1 MHSRKLLSLFSA
13 ILLGGTLQAQDIH
26 FTQFNMSPTTLN
38 PALSGKFEGTLRL
51 SGIYRDQ
58 YGSVINDKSA
68 QPAIRNKQFRTPAAG
83 VDAPLIRGFRK
94 KDWVGASLGF
104 FSDKVGQ
111 GELTHSAFNL
121 GAAYHLALDKKG
133 NAVLSVG
140 AQYGR
145 GSRGVNPEFLRFED
159 GFSKDGTY
167 IPNLSKESLT
177 NGSGEDITV
186 NYTGINAG
194 AVLSSR
200 LNKQM
205 SFNLG
210 FAMNHLNQPRYG
222 LVDAGGGTP
231 NPNPNPN
238 PGGTGGSA
246 KLPARYTV
254 HGQFNMQLQPRFSL
268 TPSFLYQTMSGN
280 DEIIL
285 QGLAN
290 YLFNPEKDITLTFGV
305 GYRMRDAIHPIVGGK
320 YKDLTV
326 GLAYDVN
333 ISGLSQASNF
343 RGGFELAANYIIKI
357 YKPAV
362 VKPKVLCPRF

>member
-1 MHSRKLLSLFSA
+1 MHSRKLLSLFFA
-13 ILLGGTLQAQDIH
+13 TLLGGFLQAQDIH

-38 PALSGKFEGTLRL
+38 PALSGKFEGTIRL

-58 YGSVINDKSA
+58 YGSVINNKSA
-68 QPAIRNKQFRTPAAG
+68 QPTAIRNKQFKTPAAG
-83 VDAPLIRGFRK
+83 VDAPIIQGFRK
-94 KDWVGASLGF
+94 RDWVGASLGF

-145 GSRGVNPEFLRFED
+145 GSRGINPENLRFED
-159 GFSKDGTY
+159 GFGKDGTY

-186 NYTGINAG
+186 SYTGINAG
-194 AVLSSR
+194 ALLSSR

-205 SFNLG
+205 DFNLG
-210 FAMNHLNQPRYG
+210 FAMSHLNKPRAG
-222 LVDAGGGTP
+222 LLDAGGG
-231 NPNPNPN
+231 
-238 PGGTGGSA
+238 GGTGGGGSA
-246 KLPARYTV
+246 KLPSRISV

-268 TPSFLYQTMSGN
+268 SPSFLYQTMSGN

-290 YLFNPEKDITLTFGV
+290 YLFNPEKDITLSFGV

-320 YKDLTV
+320 YKNLTV

-343 RGGFELAANYIIKI
+343 RGGFELAVNYIIKI

>member
-1 MHSRKLLSLFSA
+1 MQGRTLLSLLFA
-13 ILLGGTLQAQDIH
+13 LLLGEFLQAQDIH
-26 FTQFNMSPTTLN
+26 FTQFNMNPVGLN

-58 YGSVINDKSA
+58 YGSVINNSGVK
-68 QPAIRNKQFRTPAAG
+68 NKQFRTPAAG
-83 VDAPLIRGFRK
+83 VDAPIITGFRK
-94 KDWVGASLGF
+94 RDWVGASIAF

-111 GELTHSAFNL
+111 GEMTHSAFSL
-121 GAAYHLALDKKG
+121 GAAYHLALNKKG
-133 NAVLSVG
+133 TAVLSVG
-140 AQYGR
+140 GQYAR
-145 GSRGVNPEFLRFED
+145 GNRGINPNGLRFED
-159 GFSKDGTY
+159 GFRKDGTY
-167 IPNLSKESLT
+167 INNLSKELLSNST
-177 NGSGEDITV
+177 DDVSV
-186 NYTGINAG
+186 SYTGINAG

-205 SFNLG
+205 DFSLG
-210 FAMNHLNQPRYG
+210 FAMSHLNQPRYG
-222 LVDAGGGTP
+222 LADAGGGTT

-238 PGGTGGSA
+238 PGGSGGNA
-246 KLPARYTV
+246 KMPARYSV
-254 HGQFNMQLQPRFSL
+254 HGQFNIQMQPRFSI
-268 TPSFLYQTMSGN
+268 TPSFLYQTMAGN

-290 YLFNPEKDITLTFGV
+290 YLFNPEKEITLSFGA

-320 YKDLTV
+320 YKNLTV

-333 ISGLSQASNF
+333 ISSLSQASNF
-343 RGGFELAANYIIKI
+343 RGGFELAAMYIIKI

>member
-26 FTQFNMSPTTLN
+26 FTQFNMNPTTLN

-58 YGSVINDKSA
+58 YGSVINDKDV
-68 QPAIRNKQFRTPAAG
+68 QPAIRNKQFKTPAAG

-111 GELTHSAFNL
+111 GELTHSSFNL

-133 NAVLSVG
+133 NAVLSIG

-145 GSRGVNPEFLRFED
+145 GQRGVNPENLRFED
-159 GFSKDGTY
+159 GYGKDGIY

-186 NYTGINAG
+186 SYTGINAG
-194 AVLSSR
+194 ALLSSR

-205 SFNLG
+205 DFNLG
-210 FAMNHLNQPRYG
+210 FSMSHLNQPKAG
-222 LVDAGGGTP
+222 LVDAGGGGTTP
-231 NPNPNPN
+231 GM
-238 PGGTGGSA
+238 GGNTGGSS
-246 KLPARYTV
+246 KLPSRISV

-268 TPSFLYQTMSGN
+268 SPSFLFQKMSGN
-280 DEIIL
+280 QEIIL

-290 YLFNPEKDITLTFGV
+290 YLFNPEKEITLSFGV

-320 YKDLTV
+320 YKNLTV

>member
-1 MHSRKLLSLFSA
+1 MHSRKLLSLFFA
-13 ILLGGTLQAQDIH
+13 TLLGGFLKAQDIH
-26 FTQFNMSPTTLN
+26 FTQFNMNPTGLN

-58 YGSVINDKSA
+58 HGSVINNSGVSS
-68 QPAIRNKQFRTPAAG
+68 KQFKTPAAG

-111 GELTHSAFNL
+111 GELTYSSFNL

-133 NAVLSVG
+133 NSVLSVG

-145 GSRGVNPEFLRFED
+145 ASRGVTPKGLKFED
-159 GFSKDGTY
+159 GFGKDGTY
-167 IPNLSKESLT
+167 TPNLSKETLGTS
-177 NGSGEDITV
+177 DDKPV
-186 NYTGINAG
+186 KADYTGINAG
-194 AVLSSR
+194 VVLSSR
-200 LNKQM
+200 LNKQTD
-205 SFNLG
+205 FNLG
-210 FAMNHLNQPRYG
+210 FVMSHLNKPKYG
-222 LVDAGGGTP
+222 LVDAGGGGTTP
-231 NPNPNPN
+231 
-238 PGGTGGSA
+238 GMGATGGSA
-246 KLPARYTV
+246 KLPSRISV
-254 HGQFNMQLQPRFSL
+254 HGQFNMQLQPRFSIS
-268 TPSFLYQTMSGN
+268 PSFLYQTMSGN

-290 YLFNPEKDITLTFGV
+290 YLFNPEKEITLSFGA
-305 GYRMRDAIHPIVGGK
+305 GYRLRDAIHPIVGGK
-320 YKDLTV
+320 YKNLTV

-333 ISGLSQASNF
+333 ISKLSQASNF
-343 RGGFELAANYIIKI
+343 RGGFELAVNYIIKI